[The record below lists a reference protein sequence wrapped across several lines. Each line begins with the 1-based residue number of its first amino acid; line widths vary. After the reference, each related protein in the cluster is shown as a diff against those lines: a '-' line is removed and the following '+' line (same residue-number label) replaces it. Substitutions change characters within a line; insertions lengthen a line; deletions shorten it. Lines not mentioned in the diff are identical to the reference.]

1 MKKKGGSLANRCNFT
16 TQMQTKDLGIYG
28 IYLRPGSKFIS
39 CELDRKLFFFY
50 WMMNHRLSKRLKF

>member
-39 CELDRKLFFFY
+39 CELDRKLFFFIG
-50 WMMNHRLSKRLKF
+50 